1 MDIERTMQFIIDNL
15 ATVTAAQQQAEVRAA
30 RTDRQI
36 HGLQTLVKIGM
47 RRLVKLE
54 QGQVSLRKALN
65 ELAVS
70 QKRTDEVVQ
79 GLAAS
84 QKRTDGVV
92 RELAAFQKR
101 TDEVVRELAASQKR
115 TDEKFERW
123 LDSLKGRNG
132 RRNK

>member
-1 MDIERTMQFIIDNL
+1 MDIERTMQFIVHNL
-15 ATVTAAQQQAEVRAA
+15 AAVTAAQQQAEVRAA

-70 QKRTDEVVQ
+70 QKRTDETLRELMIAQ
-79 GLAAS
+79 KDLAAS
-84 QKRTDGVV
+84 QKRTD
-92 RELAAFQKR
+92 EALQ
-101 TDEVVRELAASQKR
+101 ELAASQKR

-123 LDSLKGRNG
+123 LDSMKGRNG